1 MNKITNLI
9 FFFFSILP
17 TLILPVVYKKLVENP
32 NTKISGNGGFIL
44 TKLEFVGYII
54 FFSILGYI
62 ISLIVSK
69 NNNNIIS
76 STLPPFVVRIIIN
89 GGVTIFLIVL
99 IFSNLMK

>member
-9 FFFFSILP
+9 FFFLSILP
-17 TLILPVVYKKLVENP
+17 TIILPIVYSKLVENP

-44 TKLEFVGYII
+44 TKFEFVGYII

-69 NNNNIIS
+69 NNNIIS
-76 STLPPFVVRIIIN
+76 STLPPFVIRTLVN
-89 GGVTIFLIVL
+89 GGITIFLIVL
-99 IFSNLMK
+99 IFSNLVK